1 MHTTIV
7 SMEGNLE
14 KMNTYVRV
22 QRKNLNLMVDQIRSL
37 LDNIS
42 KGGIID
48 G

>member
-1 MHTTIV
+1 
-7 SMEGNLE
+7 MEGNLE
-14 KMNTYVRV
+14 KMNNHVRV
-22 QRKNLNLMVDQIRSL
+22 QKKNLNLMVDQIRSL